1 MPLPWKQQPIN
12 VLTDWI
18 MTIREE
24 LSDELSSWEI
34 NFIDSIEGQLTSK
47 GYLSERQEE
56 ILERIYSR
64 TP

>member
-1 MPLPWKQQPIN
+1 
-12 VLTDWI
+12 